1 MRGPDAPPPAPPDAP
16 AATVLAGA
24 LPVLE
29 TPRFRLRPP
38 RPEDAADLLALA
50 ADPEVVRFTPLP
62 RLRAL
67 AEAEALLAR
76 FLAARARGEVAPWA
90 LEHKADG
97 RFVGRCGYVARAW
110 APPHARAEVAYV
122 LARPYWGQGLM
133 PEALRAVLAF
143 GFERVGLNR
152 IEATCEPANGRSA
165 RVLEKAG
172 FRCEGVLRDYVFDK
186 GAYLDLQLWAVLR
199 REWPPRPR

>member
-1 MRGPDAPPPAPPDAP
+1 LVTAR
-16 AATVLAGA
+16 L
-24 LPVLE
+24 
-29 TPRFRLRPP
+29 RLRPP
-38 RPEDAADLLALA
+38 RPEDAAGLLALA

-62 RLRAL
+62 RLGAL
-67 AEAEALLAR
+67 AAAEAQLAR
-76 FLAARARGEVAPWA
+76 WLAARARGEVAPWA
-90 LEHKADG
+90 LEHTADG

-110 APPHARAEVAYV
+110 APAHGRAEVAYV

-152 IEATCEPANGRSA
+152 IEATCEPANRRSA

-172 FRCEGVLRDYVFDK
+172 LRCEGLLRDYLFDT
-186 GAYLDLQLWAVLR
+186 GAFLDLQLWAVLR
-199 REWPPRPR
+199 REWQSRQRE